1 MYVSP
6 LRKSDPVFGSWVERR
21 RAHINAQLA
30 ALEEE
35 RYGDLVE
42 LITAVDEDRP
52 PAPRSA
58 REEAEYEKMLADSRE
73 LTERLIRVR
82 SRILEELRGLERRRA
97 VPPPDERRSERGRA
111 IDGYL

>member
-6 LRKSDPVFGSWVERR
+6 IRKSDPVFGSWVERR
-21 RAHINAQLA
+21 RAHIKAQLA

-42 LITAVDEDRP
+42 LITTVDEDRP
-52 PAPRSA
+52 PPPRSA
-58 REEAEYEKMLADSRE
+58 LEQAEYQQMLADSRE

-97 VPPPDERRSERGRA
+97 LPPEERRSERGRA